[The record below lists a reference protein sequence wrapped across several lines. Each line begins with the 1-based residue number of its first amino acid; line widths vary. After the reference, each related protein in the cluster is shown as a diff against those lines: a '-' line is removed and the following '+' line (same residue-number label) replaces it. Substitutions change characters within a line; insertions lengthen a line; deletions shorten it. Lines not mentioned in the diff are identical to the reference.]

1 MVYVFPVFQLTSAR
15 ILLPPGVPHR
25 VDRFQHDLVV
35 WPDAA
40 EVAISISRPPETL
53 DTSIGAY
60 LNCAAVPLKPL
71 GNILVFTAFL
81 TAERRGALCV
91 QLFLCFCR

>member
-1 MVYVFPVFQLTSAR
+1 LAGPDRESAVVAAA
-15 ILLPPGVPHR
+15 LLSDFDRR
-25 VDRFQHDLVV
+25 VRHN
-35 WPDAA
+35 
-40 EVAISISRPPETL
+40 EVAISISRPPDTL